1 MQIINIFNNFFQQFN
16 CSKLESRKFPSGLQ
30 VTTPHVIGFILANL
44 DRPTRLHAMYLV
56 LKQNKI
62 AAIDDGLAVF
72 KREITDS
79 ISLNLQNWRKLPH
92 KRNIILR
99 RIQALQQLYLS
110 LLRTQTVNDLKHL
123 DSLVRNILKLWIGNG
138 IDT

>member
-1 MQIINIFNNFFQQFN
+1 MTAPN
-16 CSKLESRKFPSGLQ
+16 
-30 VTTPHVIGFILANL
+30 VIGFILANL
-44 DRPTRLHAMYLV
+44 DRPTRLHAMFLV

-62 AAIDDGLAVF
+62 AAIDDGLSVF

-79 ISLNLQNWRKLPH
+79 ISLNLQHWRKLPH

-110 LLRTQTVNDLKHL
+110 LLRAQTVNDLKHL
-123 DSLVRNILKLWIGNG
+123 DSLVRNILKLWIGSDR
-138 IDT
+138 DT